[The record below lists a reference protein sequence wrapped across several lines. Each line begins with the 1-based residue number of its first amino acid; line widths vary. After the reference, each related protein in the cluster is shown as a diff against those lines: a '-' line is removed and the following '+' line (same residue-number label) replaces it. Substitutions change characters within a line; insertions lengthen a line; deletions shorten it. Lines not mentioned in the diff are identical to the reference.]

1 MKLNKIMLAAAM
13 TLGAFGVA
21 HAADAVTTPASQ
33 GGGQLSFSG
42 SIIDSPCSISSESIN
57 QDIQLGAISQA
68 LLKKADGHSTPVSV
82 KIKLESCDF
91 GAADKLTKNNVTV
104 TFNGL
109 AAAGD
114 SKMLALGGNTSDAGI
129 VFTDAT
135 GKKID
140 LGKASDKTVLT
151 EDSSLQFSAYVQ
163 ASKASGAVIVP
174 GDFTAVANFKMA
186 YQ

>member
-13 TLGAFGVA
+13 TLGTLSVA
-21 HAADAVTTPASQ
+21 HAADAVNQ

-42 SIIDSPCSISSESIN
+42 SIIDSPCSISSDSVN

-68 LLKKADGHSTPVSV
+68 LLKKADGHSTPVNIN
-82 KIKLESCDF
+82 IKLENCDF

-104 TFNGL
+104 TFNGT
-109 AAAGD
+109 GSTND
-114 SKMLALGGNTSDAGI
+114 VKMLGLAGNASDAGI
-129 VFTDAT
+129 VFTNSI

-140 LGKASDKTVLT
+140 LGAASEKVVLT

-163 ASKASGAVIVP
+163 ANKASGAVIVP
-174 GDFTAVANFKMA
+174 GNFTAVANFKMA